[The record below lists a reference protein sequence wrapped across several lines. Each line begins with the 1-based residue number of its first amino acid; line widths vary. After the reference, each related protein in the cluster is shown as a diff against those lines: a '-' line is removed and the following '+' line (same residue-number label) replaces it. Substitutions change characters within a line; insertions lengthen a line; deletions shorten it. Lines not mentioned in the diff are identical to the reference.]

1 MTTGTAADAARHIAS
16 RTLMCRDHPVA
27 RFRFDTTTQ
36 RVIGPTAVLNR
47 TYLPLGCLDRSGS
60 FSTSC
65 LSRWLRNRAIPAT
78 RPGLDPVLQ
87 RLNLDSSEDLLFEGL
102 GLSLSDQYWLKPEN
116 AILSWE
122 NINFFDQPFSPALGE
137 ALAPHDPDSGAEAIA
152 RIGEEG
158 IIVASSPD
166 AALNGNLSKRW
177 EVRGN
182 ERVLIKSGKPERL
195 YQEPMNER
203 IATLLCARIM
213 PQDAY
218 VAYELEQNGYP
229 SHVSACPCMVDART
243 EFVPAADVVLSH
255 KEDNSASRCETFA
268 TVCEQHGLHDAREA
282 IDRMLVVDHI
292 LANFDRHWGN
302 FGILMDSESRTWLRL
317 APIFDT
323 GEALWCDRPLANDFS
338 PYRMRYPMP
347 FIKAIGDQL
356 ARYAHDLSWLDMDAL
371 TGFAD
376 EAVDVLALNRAVSD
390 IPGRLEGIHKA
401 IERAIDEVRAAQ
413 QASIRR

>member
-1 MTTGTAADAARHIAS
+1 MTTGAAVDTARHIAS

-27 RFRFDTTTQ
+27 RFRFNTTTQ
-36 RVIGPTAVLNR
+36 RVIGPTTVLNR
-47 TYLPLGCLDRSGS
+47 TYLPLGCLDRSGG

-65 LSRWLRNRAIPAT
+65 LSRWLRNRAVPAT
-78 RPGLDPVLQ
+78 RPGLNPVLQ
-87 RLNLDSSEDLLFEGL
+87 HLDLGSSEELLLSGL
-102 GLSLSDQYWLKPEN
+102 GLSLSDQYWLKPEG
-116 AILSWE
+116 ADLCWE
-122 NINFFDQPFSPALGE
+122 SINFFDQPFSPALGE
-137 ALAPHDPDSGAEAIA
+137 ALAPHDPDSGIEALA

-177 EVRGN
+177 EIRN
-182 ERVLIKSGKPERL
+182 NRRVLIKSGKPERIF
-195 YQEPMNER
+195 QEPMNER

-218 VAYELEQNGYP
+218 VAYELERNGYP
-229 SHVSACPCMVDART
+229 SHVSICPCMIDAQT

-255 KEDNSASRCETFA
+255 KADNSASRYEAFA
-268 TVCEQHGLHDAREA
+268 AVCEAHGVRDAREA

-347 FIKAIGDQL
+347 FITATGDQL
-356 ARYAHDLSWLDMDAL
+356 ARYAHDLSWLDIEAL

-376 EAVDVLALNRAVSD
+376 EAVEVLALNRLVSD
-390 IPGRLEGIHKA
+390 IPSRLEGIHKA
-401 IERAIDEVRAAQ
+401 IERTINEVRTIQ
-413 QASIRR
+413 EKRP